1 MRLLV
6 IHCHPVPES
15 FGSAIRDEVLDA
27 AEKAGHALRLRD
39 LYAEGFDPVMGAQ
52 ERRDYHTAG
61 LNEAPVRDHLDD
73 LRWAEGLIFTY
84 PTWWYGQPA
93 MLKGWLDRV
102 WVPHVVFTMPDAT
115 TPLGPALT
123 NVRLIGAVST
133 LGSPWWLWRLMG
145 QPGRRILLSG
155 VRGCC
160 HPRCRT
166 FWLGLHGMDSAT
178 DAQRAAF
185 LARVRRRIARIA

>member
-15 FGSAIRDEVLDA
+15 YGAAVRDAVLEA
-27 AEKAGHALRLRD
+27 AEAAGHEVRLRD

-61 LNEAPVRDHLDD
+61 LNEEPVAEHLAD

-102 WVPHVVFTMPDAT
+102 WVPHVVFTMPDDT

-123 NVRLIGAVST
+123 NVRLIGVAST
-133 LGSPWWLWRLMG
+133 LGSPWWLWRLMRR
-145 QPGRRILLSG
+145 PGMPISR
-155 VRGCC
+155 
-160 HPRCRT
+160 
-166 FWLGLHGMDSAT
+166 
-178 DAQRAAF
+178 
-185 LARVRRRIARIA
+185 